1 MSIAKQAL
9 TTAAAV
15 SLLDKDKGEQRVSQ
29 NPSSLKEAFLARPLL
44 WLAVTGIGAY
54 AVYRIVKSI
63 SKGAGGGAGG
73 QKQDVKQF
81 EKQMTATYP
90 DGSYFGFADAIYAA
104 RHGNN
109 LGGTDEDAI
118 WDVFRKMKNDLDIAK
133 LIKAFGSK
141 RLSFSFQSAG
151 LGGYLSDEMDT
162 EEINKI
168 NQILAGNNIKYRF

>member
-44 WLAVTGIGAY
+44 WLAVAGVGAY
-54 AVYRIVKSI
+54 AIYRVVKAV
-63 SKGAGGGAGG
+63 SKGGGDTGG
-73 QKQDVKQF
+73 QKQDVKEF

-90 DGSYFGFADAIYAA
+90 EGSYFGFADAIYAA
-104 RHGNN
+104 RAGNN
-109 LGGTDEDAI
+109 IFGTDEDAI

-141 RLSFSFQSAG
+141 RLSFSLQSAG